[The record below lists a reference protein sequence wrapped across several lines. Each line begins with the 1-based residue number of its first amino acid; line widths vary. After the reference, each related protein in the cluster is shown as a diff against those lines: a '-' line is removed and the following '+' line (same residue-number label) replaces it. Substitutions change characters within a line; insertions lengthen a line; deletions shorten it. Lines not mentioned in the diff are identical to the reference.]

1 MMPHPTPLAPTG
13 VSNPHRTAVYPDP
26 DVAAWDALQAAE
38 IDCGEAE
45 AALRAVDAADD
56 QLGYAAAVAALAG
69 ARAGLAAGW
78 VAYATLTATQD
89 GAAAPTAGHGHVYAV
104 ATARRCVV
112 CDQPD
117 AGAAA

>member
-1 MMPHPTPLAPTG
+1 MMPDPTALAPAPERD
-13 VSNPHRTAVYPDP
+13 PHRTAMYPEP

-56 QLGYAAAVAALAG
+56 QLGYAFAVAALAG
-69 ARAGLAAGW
+69 ARAATATGW
-78 VAYATLTATQD
+78 VAYAALTAAQD
-89 GAAAPTAGHGHVYAV
+89 DAAAPPAGHGHVYAV
-104 ATARRCVV
+104 ATARHCVV

-117 AGAAA
+117 TGAAA

>member
-1 MMPHPTPLAPTG
+1 MMPDPTALAP
-13 VSNPHRTAVYPDP
+13 VPERDPHRSTLERAP

-45 AALRAVDAADD
+45 AALRCVDAADD
-56 QLGYAAAVAALAG
+56 QLGYAFAVSALAG
-69 ARAGLAAGW
+69 ARAATATGW
-78 VAYATLTATQD
+78 VAYAALTAAVD
-89 GAAAPTAGHGHVYAV
+89 AAAPPAGHGHVYAV

-117 AGAAA
+117 TGAAA

>member
-1 MMPHPTPLAPTG
+1 MMPEPTAPATA
-13 VSNPHRTAVYPDP
+13 VERDPHRSTLERAP

-38 IDCGEAE
+38 TDCGEAE

-56 QLGYAAAVAALAG
+56 QLGYAFAVSALAG
-69 ARAGLAAGW
+69 ARAATAHGW

-89 GAAAPTAGHGHVYAV
+89 EATTAGHGHVYVV

-117 AGAAA
+117 TGAAA